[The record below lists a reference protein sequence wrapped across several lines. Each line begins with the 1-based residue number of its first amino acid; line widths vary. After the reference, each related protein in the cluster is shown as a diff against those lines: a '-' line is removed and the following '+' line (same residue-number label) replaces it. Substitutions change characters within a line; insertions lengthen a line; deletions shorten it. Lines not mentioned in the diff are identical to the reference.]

1 MFRRRSLDWN
11 NYKAKQMVTNRVLFD
26 FLSQYLS
33 FSVITLSTPVVQWCG
48 RSLHLNEAMGLG
60 KKKKISQTHLANAKC
75 LGLRSE
81 MCFVG
86 MGRRYEAFPSM
97 HWLVVVVGSDRV
109 GRVTHENKQIYSL
122 FVFFPS
128 VEIFLYLELHPFWE
142 NTIKWLVTSPTFNR
156 RVLC

>member
-33 FSVITLSTPVVQWCG
+33 FSVITLSTPVVQWCR
-48 RSLHLNEAMGLG
+48 RSLHLNEGMGLG
-60 KKKKISQTHLANAKC
+60 RRKKKKISQTHLVNAKC
-75 LGLRSE
+75 LGLRFE

-97 HWLVVVVGSDRV
+97 HWLSGGVWS
-109 GRVTHENKQIYSL
+109 GRQGNTWKQTNLQFALFSKCWGFPLFGTASLLDNKVISYKPSL
-122 FVFFPS
+122 
-128 VEIFLYLELHPFWE
+128 
-142 NTIKWLVTSPTFNR
+142 
-156 RVLC
+156 